1 MDSSGTL
8 FICLSQAV
16 ITLPSM
22 KQEECNTISHYLSLW
37 SIKTVCRFP
46 DELFAPWA
54 GSNFFLAW
62 EKIFGAL
69 CSNSIVSFWQCKGT
83 KNSWLFLIVYLQ
95 LSVKICKRI
104 VERLKRLKRL
114 FNFSE
119 NVQNRS
125 GANIKASRTLLL

>member
-1 MDSSGTL
+1 MFL
-8 FICLSQAV
+8 FVAIRDF
-16 ITLPSM
+16 I
-22 KQEECNTISHYLSLW
+22 
-37 SIKTVCRFP
+37 
-46 DELFAPWA
+46 FALWA
-54 GSNFFLAW
+54 GSKFSQAW
-62 EKIFGAL
+62 KIIFGAL
-69 CSNSIVSFWQCKGT
+69 RTNSIVSFWQCKGT
-83 KNSWLFLIVYLQ
+83 KNSWQFLIICYQ

>member
-1 MDSSGTL
+1 MILLSMQPISDRSVSISQRTL

-54 GSNFFLAW
+54 GSNFFLA
-62 EKIFGAL
+62 
-69 CSNSIVSFWQCKGT
+69 
-83 KNSWLFLIVYLQ
+83 
-95 LSVKICKRI
+95 
-104 VERLKRLKRL
+104 
-114 FNFSE
+114 
-119 NVQNRS
+119 
-125 GANIKASRTLLL
+125 